1 MQEYIII
8 LHSLMNLISKA
19 IEFNNQIMSNLCN
32 LFDFEKISDFYLKL
46 WNMLIKKIQ
55 ENTYI
60 TDR

>member
-46 WNMLIKKIQ
+46 
-55 ENTYI
+55 
-60 TDR
+60 

>member
-19 IEFNNQIMSNLCN
+19 IEFNNQIMSNLYN